1 MPSLLVARILDSSF
15 WCHCRT
21 GRAPLDGAI
30 GSEILPNLNFRFT
43 GWRPQSN
50 LWSLQKMKNILTFD
64 FMYTWNLFLK
74 VGQRQIRIE
83 FKYKKI
89 MKNNTF
95 ELFSFP
101 SKKTFLTLCSVMCCA
116 FSFVFGINST
126 VSWSHHT
133 ESLF

>member
-1 MPSLLVARILDSSF
+1 MWQRCLSF
-15 WCHCRT
+15 PCHCRRT
-21 GRAPLDGAI
+21 DLELPWMAPLVPKYYQTWI
-30 GSEILPNLNFRFT
+30 FV
-43 GWRPQSN
+43 
-50 LWSLQKMKNILTFD
+50 SLVGVHNQIYDLYKKIKNILTFD
-64 FMYTWNLFLK
+64 FMYTWNLVLK